1 MEEGDS
7 CLSYKVFL
15 YFLIGGD
22 VNMDFYEMLPTDFL
36 IAFYDEMMKNIEKGL
51 LTKNMYYELGL
62 LISVASDRGITL
74 EQPCDF
80 EQIVDQKALEHFI
93 QFTQHVT

>member
-1 MEEGDS
+1 
-7 CLSYKVFL
+7 
-15 YFLIGGD
+15 
-22 VNMDFYEMLPTDFL
+22 MDFYEKLPTDFL

-62 LISVASDRGITL
+62 LISVARQRGITF

-80 EQIVDQKALEHFI
+80 EQIVDPKNLQDFI
-93 QFTQHVT
+93 LLTQNATFN

>member
-1 MEEGDS
+1 
-7 CLSYKVFL
+7 
-15 YFLIGGD
+15 
-22 VNMDFYEMLPTDFL
+22 MDFYEKLPTDFL

-80 EQIVDQKALEHFI
+80 DQIVGHKALEDFI
-93 QFTQHVT
+93 HFTQSVT

>member
-1 MEEGDS
+1 
-7 CLSYKVFL
+7 
-15 YFLIGGD
+15 
-22 VNMDFYEMLPTDFL
+22 MDFYEKLPTDFL

-62 LISVASDRGITL
+62 LISVARQRGITL

-80 EQIVDQKALEHFI
+80 EQIVDSKVLDDFI
-93 QFTQHVT
+93 QLTQNAT